1 MSTVKEMLD
10 AKGHEVFFIDDSKT
24 VADAVE
30 LMADKDVGALPVVD
44 ADTKL
49 VGILSE
55 QDCARKVLLQN
66 LPPRE
71 TNISEVMTAD
81 VIVVRESTLVDQ
93 CMALMSEKKFRH
105 LPVVDRDR
113 LVGII
118 TVRDVL
124 RFKVREQSIVIE
136 ELENYIMDETG
147 GSG

>member
-10 AKGHEVFFIDDSKT
+10 AKGHEVFYIEASKT
-24 VADAVE
+24 VGDAVAH
-30 LMADKDVGALPVVD
+30 MADKDVGALPVVD
-44 ADTKL
+44 GQKL

-55 QDCARKVLLQN
+55 QDCARKVLLHS
-66 LPPRE
+66 LVPE
-71 TNISEVMTAD
+71 DTNITEVMTGD

-93 CMALMSEKKFRH
+93 CMALMGEKKFRH
-105 LPVVDRDR
+105 LPVVDGER

-136 ELENYIMDETG
+136 ELESYIMDETG

>member
-10 AKGHEVFFIDDSKT
+10 AKGHAVFYIDASKT
-24 VADAVE
+24 VADAVA
-30 LMADKDVGALPVVD
+30 LMADKDVGALPILD
-44 ADTKL
+44 GDKL
-49 VGILSE
+49 IGILSE

-66 LPPRE
+66 LPPTE
-71 TNISEVMTAD
+71 TNITEVMTGD

-105 LPVVDRDR
+105 LPVVDGDR